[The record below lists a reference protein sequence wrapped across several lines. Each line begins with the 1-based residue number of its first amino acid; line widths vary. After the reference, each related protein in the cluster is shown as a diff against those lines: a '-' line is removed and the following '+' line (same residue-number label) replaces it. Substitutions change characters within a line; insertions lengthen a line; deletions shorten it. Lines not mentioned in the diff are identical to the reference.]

1 MGPLAEGS
9 SSLRPSSTV
18 KIKTN
23 RQKICTC
30 TIHQI
35 ILLKRNTEE
44 TGDHATTIQGC
55 IKNDPKWL

>member
-23 RQKICTC
+23 RQKVCTC
-30 TIHQI
+30 TTHQI
-35 ILLKRNTEE
+35 ILLKGNTEE
-44 TGDHATTIQGC
+44 TGDHATTIQWC